1 MVVLLPPDPAPL
13 DLAEATRRLSR
24 YVRRARESFAAAVAL
39 VPAGVV
45 LAATGRDSIGWPLL
59 LGAATAVASGLW
71 IRSER
76 RVLLT
81 RLVAQGDALT
91 LAPVRAHADR
101 LLGRRQFI
109 ADGLRHAIS
118 SCTFPAADF
127 ALVRPERVSAHEE
140 RLEWLAAAFADARI
154 PVEPSSAALCV
165 RLLCEPVTSPL
176 YNHQISPDQ
185 LDHVLTV
192 IERGFAQQGT

>member
-1 MVVLLPPDPAPL
+1 MVVLPFDPAPL
-13 DLAEATRRLSR
+13 DLAEAARRLAR
-24 YVRRARESFAAAVAL
+24 HVHRARESFGAAVAL
-39 VPAGVV
+39 APAGAT
-45 LAATGRDSIGWPLL
+45 LAATGRDGIGWPLL
-59 LGAATAVASGLW
+59 LGAATAVACGLW

-81 RLVAQGDALT
+81 RLVAQGDALG
-91 LAPVRAHADR
+91 LAPVRAHADK
-101 LLGRRQFI
+101 LLSQRQSI
-109 ADGLRHAIS
+109 ATGLRHAIS
-118 SCTFPAADF
+118 SCAFPAADF
-127 ALVRPERVSAHEE
+127 ALVRPERVSAHER

-176 YNHQISPDQ
+176 YNHQIPPDQ

-192 IERGFAQQGT
+192 IERGFAEPVV